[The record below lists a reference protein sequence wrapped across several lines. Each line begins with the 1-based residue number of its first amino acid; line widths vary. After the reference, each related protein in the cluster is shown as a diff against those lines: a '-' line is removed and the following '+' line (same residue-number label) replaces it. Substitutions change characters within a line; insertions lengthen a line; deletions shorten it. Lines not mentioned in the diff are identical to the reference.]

1 MNLPNIKLN
10 NIVDFIE
17 NDLTEEDYANIMLPV
32 KTINTLQEDI
42 EYLFNMN
49 LSDVIELNKYV
60 EQKNK
65 KEQKQKTSH
74 NKKVKVHINVV
85 GIDLGRKNTLT
96 ASDDNMNRPLVIQ
109 NKRIWN
115 TINKYEQAIE
125 KTDELNK
132 ELHITIQ
139 KNMSK
144 IVNELLNYYPE
155 ASIFIV
161 GKIEGVHSINYLM
174 YDIFIEMFKQKTRIK
189 NIKIVSVDEKY
200 TSIKC
205 PKCGYK
211 NAKNRTSSNHFKCK
225 ECRFVYLNDDIVAC
239 VNMIDKYKQNVK
251 NIRYN

>member
-10 NIVDFIE
+10 NIVEFIK
-17 NDLTEEDYANIMLPV
+17 NDLTEEDYSNIMLPV

-42 EYLFNMN
+42 EYIFKMN
-49 LSDVIELNKYV
+49 LSDIIVLNNYV
-60 EQKNK
+60 EQKHKHEKKRKTRYRKNNK
-65 KEQKQKTSH
+65 EK
-74 NKKVKVHINVV
+74 IDIV
-85 GIDLGRKNTLT
+85 GIDMGLKNTLT
-96 ASDDNMNRPLVIQ
+96 ASDVHMKRPLVIQ

-174 YDIFIEMFKQKTRIK
+174 YDIFIKMFKQKTRIK

-239 VNMIDKYKQNVK
+239 VNMIDKYNQNVK
-251 NIRYN
+251 NVRYN